1 MHLFRSLATKKEQTH
16 HWGESA
22 LLRQNVNCTEVVYY
36 AAIYRTI
43 ISVRHSH
50 SLARGNCAQNE
61 NGARCAA
68 SVGHRI
74 SVCRHNAGVSN
85 FFVSAVKKTLSI
97 VYELQFLPVLCPC
110 TFSQRVFAEICTF
123 SSEFTVVF
131 HVFLWMSLLRE
142 IFRTTFLKNRMS
154 LTQPRQGQTVFRT
167 KIARPTLCAHL
178 VYGLQQADA
187 TPIIANSGSNT
198 APGTYLMSPFKK
210 DYLDCA
216 ADTLNKTS
224 LSEQCIGTMSIWF

>member
-1 MHLFRSLATKKEQTH
+1 MLKTKRR
-16 HWGESA
+16 W
-22 LLRQNVNCTEVVYY
+22 LRCNVWSSYIGMPTLCGRTYFFLN
-36 AAIYRTI
+36 AA
-43 ISVRHSH
+43 
-50 SLARGNCAQNE
+50 
-61 NGARCAA
+61 
-68 SVGHRI
+68 
-74 SVCRHNAGVSN
+74 
-85 FFVSAVKKTLSI
+85 KKTLSI
-97 VYELQFLPVLCPC
+97 VYELQLLPVLCPC
-110 TFSQRVFAEICTF
+110 TFSQRVSAEIRTF
-123 SSEFTVVF
+123 SSEFLVE
-131 HVFLWMSLLRE
+131 HYVFLWMSLLRE

-187 TPIIANSGSNT
+187 IPIIANSGSNT
-198 APGTYLMSPFKK
+198 APGAYLMSPFKK